1 MALSMSTLLKESQSF
16 SFVYGISTSM
26 SFDLKFSAVLKLC
39 DFNISLLVSSIL
51 DFIDVK
57 CVVELTNGSLPLA

>member
-1 MALSMSTLLKESQSF
+1 M
-16 SFVYGISTSM
+16 YGISTSM

-57 CVVELTNGSLPLA
+57 CVVELTNGSLSLPLA